1 MRQNYKPKASAKIIL
16 GQSKIKI
23 LNLIL
28 QIYLKP
34 QIEQP
39 TDCKILLHVV
49 KLNMSSEQV
58 TNKSTQAF
66 ILESEN
72 LELENNAQKKKNV
85 KVDIN
90 LLMDKV
96 REEKKKEKKET
107 LIFVSL
113 IASVILITG
122 AIASF

>member
-1 MRQNYKPKASAKIIL
+1 MIYS
-16 GQSKIKI
+16 GMSTE
-23 LNLIL
+23 NL
-28 QIYLKP
+28 
-34 QIEQP
+34 
-39 TDCKILLHVV
+39 
-49 KLNMSSEQV
+49 S
-58 TNKSTQAF
+58 NKSTSAF
-66 ILESEN
+66 IIDSEDLDLESHIS
-72 LELENNAQKKKNV
+72 KKKDK

-96 REEKKKEKKET
+96 REEKKKEKKEN

>member
-1 MRQNYKPKASAKIIL
+1 MIYS
-16 GQSKIKI
+16 SMSTE
-23 LNLIL
+23 NL
-28 QIYLKP
+28 
-34 QIEQP
+34 
-39 TDCKILLHVV
+39 
-49 KLNMSSEQV
+49 SS
-58 TNKSTQAF
+58 KSTSAF
-66 ILESEN
+66 IIDSED
-72 LELENNAQKKKNV
+72 LDLENHISKKKDK

-96 REEKKKEKKET
+96 REEKKKEKKEN